1 MIGRWAERLKRR
13 FAPATARG
21 AGSAIIDRVASVE
34 EATQRAR
41 QRIRLFGVLMAALLI
56 VMTLPLPFRLAGI
69 AFAAGAIFMAVRC
82 LGALA
87 ALRRLGVRSRGQIGI
102 SVGLGVAGVLLLVL
116 AAELAYYPVVVDF
129 ERCSAGANTS
139 TAQQACEQ
147 RSQQRLN
154 EILDRLRR
162 MSGSGD
168 G

>member
-1 MIGRWAERLKRR
+1 M
-13 FAPATARG
+13 
-21 AGSAIIDRVASVE
+21 
-34 EATQRAR
+34 
-41 QRIRLFGVLMAALLI
+41 
-56 VMTLPLPFRLAGI
+56 
-69 AFAAGAIFMAVRC
+69 
-82 LGALA
+82 
-87 ALRRLGVRSRGQIGI
+87 
-102 SVGLGVAGVLLLVL
+102 LLLVL